1 MTLAALLVCVAAAVL
16 AAVVLAPQPS
26 PATTSPTTL
35 PVPVRTPP
43 PTATIVGA
51 ATVEVLG
58 SVRACRGGEPVE
70 MGRRR
75 PLELVAYLAVHP
87 DGVGEER
94 LRTAL
99 WPDGSARGT
108 FNNTVSVARAA
119 LGTVDGHLLL
129 PTLGDDRRYRL
140 APAASCDLAAFTSL
154 PADADLV
161 ELESALGLVRGRP
174 FDATA
179 GFEWAWREGFV
190 ALAERVVAA
199 VAHRAATAALDVG
212 DVERALA
219 AVDAGLRAAPC
230 DEQLYRDRMCAWD
243 VAGNAA
249 AVESVMAEL
258 RAQLDVDS
266 VDALHPDTVAV
277 YRRCRPSGR
286 VSR

>member
-16 AAVVLAPQPS
+16 AAAVLAPQPS
-26 PATTSPTTL
+26 PASPAT
-35 PVPVRTPP
+35 VPVRTPP
-43 PTATIVGA
+43 RNAAVVGA

-58 SVRACRGGEPVE
+58 AVRACRDGEAVE

-119 LGTVDGHLLL
+119 LGTVNGELLL
-129 PTLGDDRRYRL
+129 PTLGEDRRYRL
-140 APAASCDLAAFTSL
+140 AAAVRCDLTAFTSL
-154 PADADLV
+154 SAEADLV
-161 ELESALGLVRGRP
+161 ELEAALGLVRGRP

-190 ALAERVVAA
+190 ALAERAVAA
-199 VAHRAATAALDVG
+199 VAHRAASAALDLG
-212 DVERALA
+212 DVDRALA

-277 YRRCRPSGR
+277 YRRCRPGGR
-286 VSR
+286 LSR